1 MGPEQEASMTK
12 EAWVEI
18 PSESDLGW
26 TAGGGGGYEFSF
38 LPAMGRLIMAH
49 PSIGPAFVQLLAVVM
64 FAPGELSRRER
75 ELVATVS
82 AAAQDCFY

>member
-1 MGPEQEASMTK
+1 MTK
-12 EAWVEI
+12 EAWVAI
-18 PSESDLGW
+18 PSEEDLGW
-26 TAGGGGGYEFSF
+26 RADSGDGYAFSF

-49 PSIGPAFVQLLAVVM
+49 PSIGPAFVQMLSTVM
-64 FAPGELSRRER
+64 FGPGALTRSER